1 MHYFTHLRIVLLHT
15 SHPGNIG
22 AAARAMK
29 TMGLGQLYLVAP
41 KHFPA
46 EQATDMASR
55 ADDILQQAVVVPT
68 LAEAIGDCQWV
79 MGTSVRTREVA
90 LPVLTPMMAADKVLQ
105 QPETTPIAI
114 VFGCEKTGMTNEQ
127 LLQCQYQIQIPANP
141 AYNSLNLAQAVQVI
155 CYQLQASAQQ
165 QAKIK
170 VATTDEGEPA
180 MQADVQRFYQHL
192 ARVLARLQFFHPT
205 QDTPLMARLQR
216 LFNRARLETVEVNI
230 LRGILT
236 AIERQLPRE

>member
-1 MHYFTHLRIVLLHT
+1 MHYFTNLRIVLLHT

-29 TMGLGQLYLVAP
+29 TMGLSQLYLVAP

-46 EQATDMASR
+46 VQATEMASR

-68 LAEAIGDCQWV
+68 LEQAIGDCQWV
-79 MGTSVRTREVA
+79 MGASVRSREVT

-105 QPETTPIAI
+105 QADTTPIAI

-141 AYNSLNLAQAVQVI
+141 TYNSLNLAQAVQVI

-165 QAKIK
+165 RA
-170 VATTDEGEPA
+170 VTPAATTGEPA

-192 ARVLARLQFFHPT
+192 VRVLARLQFFHPT

-216 LFNRARLETVEVNI
+216 LFNRAQLETVEVNI

-236 AIERQLPRE
+236 VIERQLPQE